1 MFEPGQRCFGQRIGE
16 TKCDKVRSILAF
28 DARQIASCVPSCAE
42 RADRPVPCV
51 GGKNFVAR
59 VFDAAIQFFRTRM
72 GHERIMSELPESS
85 SEL

>member
-1 MFEPGQRCFGQRIGE
+1 
-16 TKCDKVRSILAF
+16 
-28 DARQIASCVPSCAE
+28 
-42 RADRPVPCV
+42 
-51 GGKNFVAR
+51 VAR